1 VNWNPYAPPAASVA
15 GSGAS
20 AGKESDGGATAA
32 ACEAFAGEP
41 YYMRKWRTLLDTGE
55 GELSFNWSA
64 GCFGLTWCFYR
75 KMYVAGLALL
85 GLTFLAAITL
95 GVILALAGDAK
106 DLSDKATAQVLEI
119 ATVVTVRIPFGFV
132 ANKLYF
138 RKAMRVIGKFRVT
151 GVDGEELL
159 ARLRKAGGTS
169 GGGLAIALVLNT
181 AIRLLGL

>member
-1 VNWNPYAPPAASVA
+1 MNWNPYAPPAASVA

-32 ACEAFAGEP
+32 ACEAFAGD
-41 YYMRKWRTLLDTGE
+41 MRKWRTLLDTGK

-64 GCFGLTWCFYR
+64 GFFGLTWCFYR

-85 GLTFLAAITL
+85 GLTFLVAITL
-95 GVILALAGDAK
+95 GLILALAGDARE
-106 DLSDKATAQVLEI
+106 LSDKATAQVLASAAE
-119 ATVVTVRIPFGFV
+119 VMVRIPFGFV
-132 ANKLYF
+132 ANKPYF
-138 RKAMRVIGKFRVT
+138 RKATRVIRKFRVT

-159 ARLRKAGGTS
+159 ARLRKAGGAS
-169 GGGLAIALVLNT
+169 GGGLAIALVVNA